1 MFDFLS
7 GSSVTPHAGA
17 SARSAEEMVT
27 SDQAGK
33 HDLTSSNCRL
43 TSCSCPEFR
52 SAKEICF
59 SAILMRAMLIVYEC
73 ALDYTVR
80 WLACLSSEYDPC
92 EQ

>member
-1 MFDFLS
+1 MFDFLNNLN
-7 GSSVTPHAGA
+7 VTPHAGA
-17 SARSAEEMVT
+17 NARSAKEMVT

-52 SAKEICF
+52 SVKEICF

-73 ALDYTVR
+73 ALGNTVR
-80 WLACLSSEYDPC
+80 WLACLSSEYNPF